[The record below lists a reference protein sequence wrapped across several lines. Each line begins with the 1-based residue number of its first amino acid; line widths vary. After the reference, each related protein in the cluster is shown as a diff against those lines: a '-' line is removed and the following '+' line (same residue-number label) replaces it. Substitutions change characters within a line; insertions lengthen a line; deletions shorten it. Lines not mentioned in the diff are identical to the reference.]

1 MDPDTSALSVY
12 ELRNLMVYIRK
23 WSASRLLS
31 GVVDLNNL
39 DRPVLLAAMSDV
51 LVDLRRYYDNNT
63 EAIL

>member
-51 LVDLRRYYDNNT
+51 LVDLRRDYDNNT